1 MPLSS
6 TTIHVA
12 VAVIQDALGRILL
25 TRRPE
30 HVHQGGLWEFPG
42 GKVESGETLYQALK
56 REICEEL
63 GIDVSA
69 HYPLIKVKHAYP
81 DRTVLLDVHRISAWS
96 GLPEGLEGQPLAWVS
111 LDDISHYPLPEA
123 DRPIVSALSL
133 PDQYLITGGDP
144 CHREQFLARLE
155 RSLEP
160 QIKLVQLRTPDLPEG
175 EYLELAASCVALCHR
190 HNARLLLNADPD
202 RVDQVGA
209 DGVHLNSF
217 RLQSLGRRPLE
228 RGKLVA
234 ASCHNQSELEKAAA
248 LALDFALLSPVLPT
262 ASHPEA
268 VPLGWPSFQ
277 QLVSEVNFPVYA
289 LGGMSP
295 KTLAQA
301 RENGGQGIAAIRG
314 LWSA

>member
-1 MPLSS
+1 MLLSS
-6 TTIHVA
+6 TIIHVA
-12 VAVIQDALGRILL
+12 VAVIEDASGRILL

-42 GKVESGETLYQALK
+42 GKVESGETLSQALK

-63 GIDVSA
+63 GIDVST
-69 HYPLIKVKHAYP
+69 HYPLIKIKHAYP

-96 GLPEGLEGQPLAWVS
+96 GSPEGLEGQPLAWVS
-111 LDDISHYPLPEA
+111 LEDISHYPLPEA

-133 PDQYLITGGDP
+133 PDLYLITGGDP
-144 CHREQFLARLE
+144 SNREQFLGRLE
-155 RSLEP
+155 RSLERGV
-160 QIKLVQLRTPDLPEG
+160 KLVQFRAPDLPEG
-175 EYLELAASCVALCHR
+175 EYLELAASCVTRCHR
-190 HNARLLLNADPD
+190 HNARILLNADPG
-202 RVDQVGA
+202 RVGQVGA
-209 DGVHLNSF
+209 DGVHINSL
-217 RLQSLGRRPLE
+217 RLQSLNRRPLE

-234 ASCHNQSELEKAAA
+234 ASCHNLLELQKAVA
-248 LALDFALLSPVLPT
+248 LGLDFALLSPVLPT

-277 QLVSEVNFPVYA
+277 QQVSEVNLPVYA

-295 KTLAQA
+295 KALEQA